1 VQDVLVDIVDSGMCG
16 IVHEVFSQVSFLF
29 S

>member
-1 VQDVLVDIVDSGMCG
+1 MQDVLVDIVDSGMCG
-16 IVHEVFSQVSFLF
+16 IVHDVINQVSFLF